1 MTDTLREEIAL
12 LLTDALS
19 PLEDAEAVVQDD
31 PDLRKVGKAL
41 RDIINTV
48 VCLKYD
54 LQPAD
59 EDEVWS

>member
-1 MTDTLREEIAL
+1 MNDTLREEIAL

-19 PLEDAEAVVQDD
+19 PLEDAEAVAQDE

-54 LQPAD
+54 LAD
-59 EDEVWS
+59 EEEVWS

>member
-1 MTDTLREEIAL
+1 MNESLREEIAL

-19 PLEDAEAVVQDD
+19 PLEDAEAVAQDD

-54 LQPAD
+54 LAD
-59 EDEVWS
+59 EEEVWS

>member
-1 MTDTLREEIAL
+1 MTDSLREEIAL

-19 PLEDAEAVVQDD
+19 PLEDAEAVAQDD

-54 LQPAD
+54 LTD
-59 EDEVWS
+59 EEEAWS

>member
-1 MTDTLREEIAL
+1 MNESLREEIAL

-19 PLEDAEAVVQDD
+19 PLEDAEAIAQDD
-31 PDLRKVGKAL
+31 PDLRKIGKAL

-54 LQPAD
+54 LAD
-59 EDEVWS
+59 EEEVWS

>member
-1 MTDTLREEIAL
+1 MTESLREEIAL

-19 PLEDAEAVVQDD
+19 PLEDAEAVAQDD
-31 PDLRKVGKAL
+31 PDLRKVGKSL

-54 LQPAD
+54 LAD
-59 EDEVWS
+59 EEEVWS

>member
-1 MTDTLREEIAL
+1 MNESLREEIAL
-12 LLTDALS
+12 LLTDAMS
-19 PLEDAEAVVQDD
+19 PLEDAEAIAQDD

-54 LQPAD
+54 LA
-59 EDEVWS
+59 EGEEVWS